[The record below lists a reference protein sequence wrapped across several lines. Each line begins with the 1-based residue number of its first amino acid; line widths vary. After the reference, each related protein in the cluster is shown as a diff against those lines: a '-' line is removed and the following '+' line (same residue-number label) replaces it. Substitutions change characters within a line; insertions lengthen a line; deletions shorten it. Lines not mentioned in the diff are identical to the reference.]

1 MPEEILKVVDVVKTF
16 GGIRAVDGVS
26 LTVEKSGIVGLIG
39 PNGSGKTTLFNAIT
53 GFYPPDS
60 GEIYFDGKRI
70 DGLSPN
76 ETYGLGL
83 VRTFQNPRL
92 FKEMTVLE
100 NLLIPPKEQKGEELL
115 TAPFERWWDAEEEQ
129 LTRRALSL
137 SEIFMLRG
145 LERGSTSDLSG
156 GHMKLLETSRGLMGN
171 PRMLLLDEPAA
182 GVTYS
187 LARQI
192 FDHVTELRARLGLTF
207 LIVEHRIDILLNYV
221 DRVYVLHL
229 GKVIF
234 EGSPKDARSDRGVIK
249 AYLGD

>member
-1 MPEEILKVVDVVKTF
+1 MSEEILKVVDLVKTF
-16 GGIRAVDGVS
+16 GGIRAVDGIS
-26 LTVEKSGIVGLIG
+26 LEVDKSSIVGLIG

-60 GEIYFDGKRI
+60 GEIYFEGKRI
-70 DGLSPN
+70 DGLSPK
-76 ETYGLGL
+76 ETYKLGL

-100 NLLIPPKEQKGEELL
+100 NLLIPPKEQKGEGLL
-115 TAPFERWWDAEEEQ
+115 TAPFERRWDAQEEE
-129 LTRRALSL
+129 LTKKALGL
-137 SEIFMLRG
+137 SEIFKLRG
-145 LERGSTSDLSG
+145 LERGPTSDMSG

-187 LARQI
+187 VAKQI
-192 FDHVTELRARLGLTF
+192 FDHVTELRGRLGLTF
-207 LIVEHRIDILLNYV
+207 LIVEHRIDILLDYV
-221 DRVYVLHL
+221 DKVYVLHL

-234 EGSPKDARSDRGVIK
+234 EGSPKDARNDRGVIE